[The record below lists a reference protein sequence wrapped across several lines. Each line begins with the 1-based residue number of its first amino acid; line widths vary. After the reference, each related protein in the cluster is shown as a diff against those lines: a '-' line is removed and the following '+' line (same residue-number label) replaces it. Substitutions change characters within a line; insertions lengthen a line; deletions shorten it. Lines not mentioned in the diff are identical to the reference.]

1 MMRGMIYVVPL
12 FLLLSACSH
21 KPYGRLCPGEIST
34 LSGQVTGRSQAWV
47 FDEIQRFTVTD
58 NGTTVQSGYLHSVN
72 RSLYVPS
79 ATTSEGF
86 LAQRLS
92 TDRFRI
98 IDAGQD
104 AMVTW
109 TCPVSAPAP

>member
-1 MMRGMIYVVPL
+1 MRGMIYVVPMMV
-12 FLLLSACSH
+12 LLSACSH
-21 KPYGRLCPGEIST
+21 KPYGRLCPGEVST
-34 LSGQVTGRSQAWV
+34 LSGQVTGQSQAWV

-58 NGTTVQSGYLHSVN
+58 HGTTMQSGYLHSAN
-72 RSLYVPS
+72 RSLYIPS

-98 IDAGQD
+98 IDPGHD

-109 TCPVSAPAP
+109 TCPVFATAP